1 MNSIARSSFLAVSVL
16 AVSSVASAG
25 IVVSTS
31 EGVWKTRVNAAGKGI
46 ETETFDSLENG
57 VYVSPFLGKTGS
69 VNWMAAAVGGVSVA
83 DGVFSTKAAVPLT
96 FTFDPTVVQGVA
108 GNFFAA
114 NSSHSSVVTALV
126 NIQLGDGTSYEG
138 IISSREAF
146 TGFWSTGAGIA
157 SITIDAMD
165 LQGNAV
171 YPSIDRMLFAVNGN
185 PSPAPGAIALLGA
198 VGLVGGRRRRD

>member
-1 MNSIARSSFLAVSVL
+1 MSSLLLRSFVAVAVL
-16 AVSSVASAG
+16 SASSVASAG

-31 EGVWKTRVNAAGKGI
+31 ESVWTARVNAAGKAVV
-46 ETETFDSLENG
+46 TEDFNSFG
-57 VYVSPFLGKTGS
+57 GYYASPLSGTTGS
-69 VNWMAAAVGGVSVA
+69 VNWTATSSNGLFASG
-83 DGVFSTKAAVPLT
+83 GVFSTNFPVPLT
-96 FTFDPTVVQGVA
+96 FTFDPAVVRGVG
-108 GNFFAA
+108 GNIFATYLDF
-114 NSSHSSVVTALV
+114 SVASALV
-126 NIQLGDGTSYEG
+126 DITLGDGTAYEG
-138 IISSREAF
+138 EISGSSAF
-146 TGFWSTGAGIA
+146 TGFWSTSAGIA